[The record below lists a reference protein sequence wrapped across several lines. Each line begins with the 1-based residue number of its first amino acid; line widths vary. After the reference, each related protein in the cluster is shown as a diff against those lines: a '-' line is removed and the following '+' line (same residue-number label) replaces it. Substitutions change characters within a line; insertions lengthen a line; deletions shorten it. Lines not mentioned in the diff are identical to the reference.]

1 RVGYNRAARLV
12 EQMEAS
18 GVVSEM
24 GLNGNRDVL
33 SPDNS
38 RD

>member
-1 RVGYNRAARLV
+1 
-12 EQMEAS
+12 MEAS

-33 SPDNS
+33 APAAP